1 MERDNGNK
9 LKVLLLEP
17 YYGGSHKSF
26 INSLIELPFDF
37 ELMTLP
43 ARKWK
48 WRMRLAA
55 PYFAQKLYETVS
67 RFDRIICSS
76 FVDVAAFRG
85 MAPSWVRE
93 VPLLTYFHENQLSY
107 PVQVKDERDFHFAL
121 TNITSAL
128 ASDSNAFNSSYNLNS
143 FLEEMENLL
152 KFSHDLKL
160 DNPGEIIR
168 EKSIILP
175 PAMDF
180 SMIDSSD
187 EPDRGGSAIILWNHR
202 WEHDKNPDLFF
213 RTLFE
218 LDRKGIDFRL
228 VVLGQSYERQPRVFS
243 EARKRLVDKVLT
255 FGYSDS
261 RRDYARWLRKADIVV
276 STATHEFFG
285 LSVLEAVRAGCRPL
299 LPRRLSYPEIFPDEF
314 LYEEE
319 DFTERLSQDVI
330 SKARLSNK
338 QAIELTDRFSIDS
351 LAPVYTEWIAK
362 AQVLNLPAYC
372 MKDSV

>member
-1 MERDNGNK
+1 MIIYNISMERDNGKK

-26 INSLIELPFDF
+26 INSLRELPFDF

-55 PYFAQKLYETVS
+55 PYFAEKLYKTNRS
-67 RFDRIICSS
+67 FDRIVCSS

-85 MAPSWVRE
+85 MAPLWVRE

-152 KFSHDLKL
+152 KFSHDLRL

-175 PAMDF
+175 PAMNF

-243 EARKRLVDKVLT
+243 EARKRLADKVLT
-255 FGYSDS
+255 FGYADS
-261 RRDYARWLRKADIVV
+261 RRDYARWLRKADMVV

-285 LSVLEAVRAGCRPL
+285 MSVLEAVRAGCRPL

-319 DFTERLSQDVI
+319 DFTERLSQDII

-338 QAIELTDRFSIDS
+338 QAIELTGRYSTDS
-351 LAPVYTEWIAK
+351 LAPVYKKWISG
-362 AQVLNLPAYC
+362 AQVLN
-372 MKDSV
+372 

>member
-1 MERDNGNK
+1 MERDNGKK

-26 INSLIELPFDF
+26 INSLRKLPFDF

-55 PYFAQKLYETVS
+55 PYFAEKLYKTNS
-67 RFDRIICSS
+67 RFDRILCSS

-121 TNITSAL
+121 TNITTAL
-128 ASDSNAFNSSYNLNS
+128 ASDSIAFNSLYNLNS
-143 FLEEMENLL
+143 FLKEMEDLL
-152 KFSHDLKL
+152 KFSHDLIL
-160 DNPGEIIR
+160 DKPGEIIR
-168 EKSIILP
+168 DKSIVLP
-175 PAMDF
+175 PAIDF
-180 SMIDSSD
+180 SLIDSA
-187 EPDRGGSAIILWNHR
+187 EAPDRGGSAIILWNHR

-213 RTLFE
+213 RALFE

-228 VVLGQSYERQPRVFS
+228 VVLGQSYERQPRVFR
-243 EARKRLVDKVLT
+243 EARGKLDHKILHFSYAEDNREYAGWLMR
-255 FGYSDS
+255 SDI
-261 RRDYARWLRKADIVV
+261 AV
-276 STATHEFFG
+276 STAIHEFFG
-285 LSVLEAVRAGCRPL
+285 MAVIEAVRAGCVPL
-299 LPRRLSYPEIFPDEF
+299 LPERLSYPEIFPKEF

-319 DFTERLSQDVI
+319 DFIERLTQEVL
-330 SKARLSNK
+330 SKTRLSRLK
-338 QAIELTDRFSIDS
+338 AIELTDRFSTDS
-351 LAPVYTEWIAK
+351 LAPFYKKWISG
-362 AQVLNLPAYC
+362 AQVLN
-372 MKDSV
+372 